1 MENARELDVDTEK
14 LQNISV
20 KTYELGG
27 VKDYGIVPSELE
39 EIFPELVVKNAKG
52 EAAGI
57 RHLSLISLLLA
68 EVQRLSKKL
77 DELE

>member
-14 LQNISV
+14 LQNLSV
-20 KTYELGG
+20 KTYELNG

-39 EIFPELVVKNAKG
+39 EIFPELVVKNSKG

-57 RHLSLISLLLA
+57 RHLSLISLLLV
-68 EVQRLSKKL
+68 EIQRLSKKL